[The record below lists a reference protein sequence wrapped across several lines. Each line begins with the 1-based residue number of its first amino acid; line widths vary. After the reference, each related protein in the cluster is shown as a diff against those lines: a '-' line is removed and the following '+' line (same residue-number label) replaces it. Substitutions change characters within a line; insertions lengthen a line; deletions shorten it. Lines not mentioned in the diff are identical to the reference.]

1 MAKIKSVE
9 PNIADLANG
18 WMKSYKLDYKLEQE
32 SNLVDYPILIEY
44 KGYKDKLVMLDAD
57 GKVANKT
64 AKNQPDFK
72 IINSYAVNGAVHYAN
87 ALLHYTSYTDII
99 AVGMTG
105 YKNDNGKLEYEIGV
119 YYVSKSNFGIG
130 QKIDDY
136 TDFSFLKKSNFDGF
150 IEKVRRLQLSQE
162 EIEKLKEH
170 REQEINASLVIKLG
184 DLFDVLPYKKRF
196 DANKVS
202 LVENGGHPYIVR
214 QSTDNGKKGNID
226 ESVSFLNPG
235 NTISFGQDTATMFY
249 QEVPYFTSDKIKI
262 LKPKDAEFS
271 KKNAQF
277 FLSSMRKTFSSFA
290 WGSSRFNVE
299 TLKEQ
304 LIMLPITNH
313 GKIDFTFMESF
324 IADLEEE
331 RVAKLSTFLTV
342 SGLDNYE
349 LSIEEKDALKNY
361 TSLKWDA
368 YNLEKLFG
376 KSTRG
381 KRLKGD
387 DRIAGTL
394 PFVTAG
400 ETAEG
405 ISAYISNHVE
415 VFEKNTTTIDM
426 FGSAKYRN
434 YQYGADDH
442 VAVVHTESV
451 PMKASIF
458 LTSAIHKA
466 AHTGKFDYGHN
477 FYAKDADALD
487 IMLPTKDGKP
497 DYDAMA
503 TLISAVQKL
512 VIQDVVI
519 YADKRI

>member
-1 MAKIKSVE
+1 M
-9 PNIADLANG
+9 
-18 WMKSYKLDYKLEQE
+18 
-32 SNLVDYPILIEY
+32 
-44 KGYKDKLVMLDAD
+44 
-57 GKVANKT
+57 
-64 AKNQPDFK
+64 
-72 IINSYAVNGAVHYAN
+72 
-87 ALLHYTSYTDII
+87 
-99 AVGMTG
+99 
-105 YKNDNGKLEYEIGV
+105 
-119 YYVSKSNFGIG
+119 
-130 QKIDDY
+130 
-136 TDFSFLKKSNFDGF
+136 
-150 IEKVRRLQLSQE
+150 
-162 EIEKLKEH
+162 
-170 REQEINASLVIKLG
+170 NASLNKKLRSVKWGEFKLG
-184 DLFDVLPYKKRF
+184 ELFDVLSYKKRF

-202 LVENGGHPYIVR
+202 LVKNGGHPYIVR

-249 QEVPYFTSDKIKI
+249 QEVPYFTGDKIKI
-262 LKPKDAEFS
+262 LKPKYVEFG

-277 FLSSMRKTFSSFA
+277 FLASMRKTFSSFA